1 VSVLV
6 CSIDHARFDNVTA
19 SYRARFEGFPLEI
32 IGVHDARSLAEG
44 YNRAAARATG
54 DVLLFSHDDIELVTP
69 DFAARLAAHLERY
82 DGVGVAGAS
91 RVAAPRWSDAGPR
104 ATHGHILHP
113 PPLGRSGVLLMAWGL
128 QQPICEDIRLLDG
141 AFIAVRRHVWEA
153 VRFDPDR
160 YDGFHLYDLDFTW
173 RASTAGARLAVPADL
188 LVFHASKGRYG
199 EAWRRYARR
208 FAEAAGLDWLAPAPP
223 AGLQA
228 RVEVRDQVNLLR
240 AAMVDF
246 RYGAPRAMC
255 DAPQR

>member
-1 VSVLV
+1 M
-6 CSIDHARFDNVTA
+6 
-19 SYRARFEGFPLEI
+19 
-32 IGVHDARSLAEG
+32 
-44 YNRAAARATG
+44 
-54 DVLLFSHDDIELVTP
+54 LLT
-69 DFAARLAAHLERY
+69 
-82 DGVGVAGAS
+82 
-91 RVAAPRWSDAGPR
+91 
-104 ATHGHILHP
+104 
-113 PPLGRSGVLLMAWGL
+113 AWGF
-128 QQPICEDIRLLDG
+128 QQPVCEDIKLLDG
-141 AFIAVRRHVWEA
+141 AFIAVRRHVWES